1 MELLLS
7 PNSMTPQISDLV
19 LAAFRTVYGFLILAL
34 LMLTLPQWRRFFVSE
49 KWNGYT
55 KSSAFEDLTQN
66 PLVSSCIAVIW
77 MASSLCLITGKFAL
91 AAAFINLIFCR
102 YFFVQLRWKSTLRGM
117 GAPGFMSYWMA
128 TFVFLFQCAIELAPS
143 LKQLVLLVCQIDFA
157 FIMFSAGIYKFT
169 AGYAQNEGMEY
180 GLVNPEWGYWTNFY
194 AKINTQS
201 VIFKTMNHLAWG
213 TEVVAAFLMIFPT
226 TRFIGGALMLLS
238 FIFIRTQIRLG
249 VLCEMVITCC
259 FIFFHP
265 GSVGEQLLKL
275 LQPLWIQTTTNSALT
290 QNPALTT
297 AFQLLLVCYLIG
309 LPLAHAGLFYN
320 FYAKKRL
327 PNVLQL
333 LLEKYTNFF
342 GLIIW
347 RVFSI
352 DVVNFYILIYSRDK
366 TTQERSLISK
376 YGWNNSLRY
385 GHVGES
391 IAVTSLFTTLKYYTS
406 NVALFNER
414 ILRYA
419 KTLNCPSNC
428 EIDFDYIRVIKVDGK
443 FLFKKI
449 ATYTVDPVTE
459 TVEEMILED
468 AQAMKSAS
476 VYSPVHEGSTP
487 GSYVPAGK

>member
-1 MELLLS
+1 MELLFS

-19 LAAFRTVYGFLILAL
+19 LTAFRTVYGYLILAL
-34 LMLTLPQWRRFFVSE
+34 LMITLPQWRHFFVSE
-49 KWNGYT
+49 KWKGYT
-55 KSSAFEDLTQN
+55 KSSTFEDLTQN
-66 PLVSSCIAVIW
+66 PLASGCIAVIW
-77 MASSLCLITGKFAL
+77 IALSICLISGKFVL
-91 AAAFINLIFCR
+91 AASLINLIFCR

-128 TFVFLFQCAIELAPS
+128 TYVFLFQCAIELAPS

-157 FIMFSAGIYKFT
+157 FIMFSAGVYKFT

-194 AKINTQS
+194 AKINTGS
-201 VIFKTMNHLAWG
+201 VIFKIMNHLAWG
-213 TEVVAAFLMIFPT
+213 TEVVSAFLMIFPA
-226 TRFIGGALMLLS
+226 TRFMGGALMLLS

-249 VLCEMVITCC
+249 VLCEMVIASC

-265 GSVGEQLLKL
+265 GSLGEQLLRL
-275 LQPLWIQTTTNSALT
+275 LQPLWIETKTSAGLIE
-290 QNPALTT
+290 NPALTVG
-297 AFQLLLVCYLIG
+297 FQFLLVTYLIC

-327 PNVLQL
+327 PNLLQL

-366 TTQERSLISK
+366 STKERSLISQ
-376 YGWNNSLRY
+376 YGWTNSLRY
-385 GHVGES
+385 GHVGEC

-419 KTLNCPSNC
+419 KTLNCPSSS

-443 FLFKKI
+443 FLFKKV
-449 ATYTVDPVTE
+449 ATYTVDPE
-459 TVEEMILED
+459 AQTVEELILED
-468 AQAMKSAS
+468 EQAMKSAS
-476 VYSPVHEGSTP
+476 EFSPVHEGVTP
-487 GSYVPAGK
+487 GSYAPANK